1 MSNITAEQ
9 ILSFIEDLGS
19 DSLKVVGGKFEGGIH
34 LQQVS
39 DELAPCIHD
48 LKRLENEK
56 VIKGVKTY
64 LEIGAASGG
73 SAFVFNYFFDLQRMV
88 LIDNNMHPKHNLR
101 PNILKDVD
109 YQEFIG
115 DSHSDEAV
123 QFVESQGIG
132 YDILFIDGDHSYE
145 GVKRDAKLYGRFVNY
160 QGFVIFHDTVACKG
174 IRDYMVDIRE
184 DIDLDLQFVNSYVS
198 KTHPNPC
205 GITMF
210 RSFNLPLFGRAENG
224 M

>member
-9 ILSFIEDLGS
+9 IQSFIEALGS
-19 DSLKVVGGKFEGGIH
+19 DSLKVVGGRFEGGIH
-34 LQQVS
+34 LQQIP
-39 DELAPCIHD
+39 DELAPCLYD
-48 LKRLENEK
+48 LRRLEDEK
-56 VIKGVKTY
+56 VTKGIRTY

-73 SAFVFNYFFDLQRMV
+73 SAFIFNYFFDLQRLT
-88 LIDNNMHPKHNLR
+88 LIDDNRHPKHNLR
-101 PNILKDVD
+101 PNVLKDAD

-115 DSHSDEAV
+115 DSHSDEAFE
-123 QFVESQGIG
+123 FVKNQGIG
-132 YDILFIDGDHSYE
+132 YDILFIDGDHRYE
-145 GVKRDAKLYGRFVNY
+145 GVKQDIRYYGKFVNY

-184 DIDLDLQFVNSYVS
+184 DIDLDLHFINSYVS

-210 RSFNLPLFGRAENG
+210 QSFNLPLFGRAENG